1 MSEFKKAIR
10 GETDGIARTYEYD
23 DETVLVA
30 DFGAVEGHVDVVD
43 GTAIVIV
50 DDEQYEFEV
59 PEGSSRAIINNGI
72 VTIEV
77 ER

>member
-1 MSEFKKAIR
+1 MTEFTKTIR
-10 GETDGIARTYEYD
+10 GDADGIARTYEYE

-30 DFGAVEGHVDVVD
+30 DFGDTDGHVDVVD
-43 GTAIVIV
+43 ETAIVVV
-50 DDEQYEFEV
+50 DDEQYEFEI
-59 PEGSSRAIINNGI
+59 PAGASRAIMNNGI